1 MNCFVAAYVSN
12 NRAVSL
18 RPEACHRTV
27 ILDRKMRL
35 DDDERSYGRE
45 RDEERKSVMILMDVV
60 GNRSA
65 VAVLN
70 PLFLESKGGGPR
82 RFVRSYISAKS
93 LAQQE
98 IRQID
103 TE

>member
-1 MNCFVAAYVSN
+1 
-12 NRAVSL
+12 
-18 RPEACHRTV
+18 
-27 ILDRKMRL
+27 
-35 DDDERSYGRE
+35 
-45 RDEERKSVMILMDVV
+45 MDVV

-70 PLFLESKGGGPR
+70 PLFLESKGGPR
-82 RFVRSYISAKS
+82 RFVPAHISAKS
-93 LAQQE
+93 LAQSISVNE